1 MIVIYDVMYGP
12 IWCED
17 IPDWDFEEDGEAF
30 VLVCKTWDYEENQL
44 MDEEIL
50 FDTLDEALEVVNYFR
65 DRSKPFLLLED
76 DELEETVH

>member
-30 VLVCKTWDYEENQL
+30 VLICKTWDCEENQL